1 METPT
6 EQFSQTVI
14 ATRLGPD
21 VSALA
26 DAYLERTKY
35 ENAWALMWFE
45 YLCEHRLEKKV
56 GNGFGNAG
64 SKRKR
69 SE

>member
-1 METPT
+1 METPK

-26 DAYLERTKY
+26 DAYLERFNH
-35 ENAWALMWFE
+35 ENAWALM
-45 YLCEHRLEKKV
+45 RKMV